1 MFNAAGNVKQY
12 QLKCWGIY
20 CMELY

>member
-1 MFNAAGNVKQY
+1 MLNAAGNVKQY